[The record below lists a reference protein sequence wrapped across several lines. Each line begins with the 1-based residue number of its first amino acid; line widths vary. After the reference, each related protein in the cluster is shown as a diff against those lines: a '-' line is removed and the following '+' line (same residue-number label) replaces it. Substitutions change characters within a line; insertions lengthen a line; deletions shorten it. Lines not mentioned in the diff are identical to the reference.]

1 MEVTAYIK
9 EDNTYKT
16 LYNIQDDYAP
26 HIERWIESILPYPL
40 GQPPYELTLEDIEEL
55 NSLLNSLLSNK
66 EEDELKW
73 AVRANLWLGK
83 AEKFNRHEYW
93 NSLDI
98 WLVET
103 YTLIEKVKIQEA
115 KGEEIAIDF
124 YPEES

>member
-9 EDNTYKT
+9 EGNTYKT

-26 HIERWIESILPYPL
+26 HIERWIESILPYPS
-40 GQPPYELTLEDIEEL
+40 GQLPYELDLEDIEEL
-55 NSLLNSLLSNK
+55 NRLLKSLLSNK
-66 EEDELKW
+66 EEDGLKW

-103 YTLIEKVKIQEA
+103 SFLIEKVKIKEA
-115 KGEEIAIDF
+115 KGKKITIDF